1 MKKVLH
7 LLLLPVLFTMCTQT
21 SSDVPDV
28 DKLALTWEFKGN
40 QTAESYYESV
50 FVIENLSNQ
59 VLGESGW
66 SLFFNQMG
74 SSSAHRV
81 MSGNVQVEHINGDLF
96 RLFPVEGFSLE
107 SGKSAEIVLRK
118 GGWLI
123 KEVEAPLGPYFVFES
138 GRGDTPKAI
147 AVEDYTILPF
157 PELGKIFTPEAGL
170 PVPDAA
176 WVYEQ
181 NKNQVKLNKASL
193 HKVLPTPAQ
202 QTVKPEEVE
211 LGEGLMVH
219 YSGALES
226 EANYLS
232 EMLEQV
238 LGFPPAVM
246 ESDRSGPNIIYL
258 EAGNKSADM
267 GEEAYSL
274 DASKG
279 GGVVIHGSGSAGVF
293 YGIQSLLAMLPVD
306 NWSKPGA
313 PVQMEG
319 LHLTDNPAFSYR
331 GMQLDIARNFIPLED
346 IRKLIRIMAFYK
358 LNTLHLHVT
367 DDEAWRL
374 EIPGFPELT
383 EVGSLRGHTVTSK
396 DHLHPAYGSGPVP
409 DPESGYGSGY
419 ISRAEFIELLKF
431 AATYHVDIIP
441 EVNFPGHS
449 RAAIY
454 AMENRYDRFMK
465 EGKKEEAEKYRL
477 IDPDNTSRYLSA
489 QNYIDNVVCVC
500 KESPYLFYEAILDEI
515 LAMYNE
521 AGLELE
527 IMHAGGDEVP
537 SGAWNDSP
545 ICQEFLAQH
554 PEISGPENLQ
564 AYCEGRL
571 FEILKKK
578 GLVMGG
584 WEEIAMKKDENGRWI
599 PNPEFA
605 GQQMLPYVWNSK
617 DDYLDLGNRLANA
630 GYPVILCNVTNFYFD
645 LAYNH
650 HPAEPGHY
658 WGGFVNT
665 RKGFEFAPYDVFAST
680 ISNQYWIPYNPETD
694 FAGMERLK
702 PEARKNIKGLQ
713 AQLWSETLK
722 GGTMMEYY
730 YLPKL
735 ISFSERAW
743 SGQEPWAEIR
753 DLDRRV
759 AAIQESWNRFANA
772 IGQREMP
779 RLDYLFNGFNYRLPP
794 PGALLLDGKLH
805 ANIEFPGLE
814 VRYTTDGSEPDQN
827 SPVYSS
833 PVESEGPVKLRSF
846 DTRGRGSRISVVE

>member
-1 MKKVLH
+1 MKKVIH
-7 LLLLPVLFTMCTQT
+7 LLLLPLFFTMCTQT
-21 SSDVPDV
+21 TSDLPQV
-28 DKLALTWEFKGN
+28 DELILTWEFKGN
-40 QTAESYYESV
+40 QTAENYYESV
-50 FVIENLSNQ
+50 FVLENKSSQ
-59 VLGESGW
+59 VLGETGW
-66 SLFFNQMG
+66 SLYFNQMG
-74 SSSAHRV
+74 SSSGHRV
-81 MSGNVQVEHINGDLF
+81 MRGGVQVEHVNGDLF
-96 RLFPVEGFSLE
+96 RMFPEEGFSLE
-107 SGKSAEIVLRK
+107 PGERVEILLRK
-118 GGWLI
+118 GWWLI
-123 KEVEAPLGPYFVFES
+123 KEVEAPLGPYFVFED
-138 GRGDTPKAI
+138 RQAKTAKAVGI
-147 AVEDYTILPF
+147 ENYTILPF
-157 PELGKIFTPEAGL
+157 PALEKIITPESGL
-170 PVPDAA
+170 PVPDAG

-181 NKNQVKLNKASL
+181 NQQQEMVAKTSL
-193 HKVLPTPAQ
+193 HKVLPTPVQ
-202 QTVKPEEVE
+202 ETGKPEQVE
-211 LGEGLMVH
+211 LGEGLMIH
-219 YSGALES
+219 YRGDLED
-226 EANYLS
+226 EANYLA
-232 EMLEQV
+232 EMMEEV
-238 LGFPPAVM
+238 LGFDPAVM

-258 EAGNKSADM
+258 EAGNKLTES

-274 DASKG
+274 DAGKG
-279 GGVVIHGSGSAGVF
+279 TGVVISGNSAAGVF
-293 YGIQSLLAMLPVD
+293 YGIQSLIAMIPVETWAQPEAQVQLAGTHIVD
-306 NWSKPGA
+306 S
-313 PVQMEG
+313 
-319 LHLTDNPAFSYR
+319 PAFSYR
-331 GMQLDIARNFIPLED
+331 GMHLDIARNFIPLED
-346 IRKLIRIMAFYK
+346 IRKLIRIMAYYK

-383 EVGSLRGHTVTSK
+383 EVGSLRGHTETNK

-409 DPESGYGSGY
+409 DPEIGYGSGY
-419 ISRAEFIELLKF
+419 ITRAEYVELLKY
-431 AATYHVDIIP
+431 AAALHVDIIP

-454 AMENRYDRFMK
+454 AMENRYDRLIK
-465 EGKKEEAEKYRL
+465 EGKEEEAEKYRL

-500 KESPYLFYEAILDEI
+500 KESPYLFYEAVLDEI
-515 LAMYNE
+515 LAMYDE

-545 ICQEFLAQH
+545 ICQEFLKQH
-554 PEISGPENLQ
+554 PEISGSENLQ

-584 WEEIAMKKDENGRWI
+584 WEEIAMKKDPEGRWI

-605 GQQMLPYVWNSK
+605 GQEMLPYVWNSK
-617 DDYLDLGNRLANA
+617 GDYLDLGNRLANA

-665 RKGFEFAPYDVFAST
+665 RKGFEFAPYNIFAST
-680 ISNQYWIPYNPETD
+680 LSNEYWIPFNPETD
-694 FAGMERLK
+694 FAGMEQLK
-702 PEARKNIKGLQ
+702 PEARKNIKGIQ

-735 ISFSERAW
+735 ISFAERAW
-743 SGQEPWAEIR
+743 AGQDDWAEIS

-759 AAIQESWNRFANA
+759 AAVQEAWNLFANT
-772 IGQREMP
+772 IGQRELP
-779 RLDYLFNGFNYRLPP
+779 RLDYIFDGFNYRLPP
-794 PGALLLDGKLH
+794 PGGIIQDGKLH

-814 VRYTTDGSEPDQN
+814 VRYTTDGSEPDIN
-827 SPVYSS
+827 SPVYSG
-833 PVESEGPVKLRSF
+833 PVETGGPAKLRSF
-846 DTRGRGSRISVVE
+846 DSRGRGSRISAVE